1 MNPKMDAQL
10 AKDLKNDPKET
21 SEHMMLVDLSRN
33 DLGKVSEVGSVKISE
48 FKKIKK
54 HASVMHLTSVVS
66 GVKKSEFNPIDVFKA
81 VFPAGTLTGAP
92 KVKAM
97 QLIDEMETCKRGI
110 YGGAIGFINHKDH
123 LDLCIGIRMIILSD
137 NKATVQAGAGIVLDS
152 CPQSE
157 ADETRHKV
165 MGLSKLLNNIN
176 RVYNNATNR
185 SHCEPTAKQTRVK
198 CVARSPDHL

>member
-1 MNPKMDAQL
+1 MDAQL
-10 AKDLKNDPKET
+10 AKDLKNDPKEI
-21 SEHMMLVDLSRN
+21 SEHMMLIDLSRN
-33 DLGKVSEVGSVKISE
+33 DLGKVSEIGSVKISE

-54 HASVMHLTSVVS
+54 HASVMHLTSVVT
-66 GVKKSEFNPIDVFKA
+66 GIKKPEFKPIDVFKA

-123 LDLCIGIRMIILSD
+123 LDLCIGISMIILSD
-137 NKATVQAGAGIVLDS
+137 NKATIQAGAGIVLDS

-176 RVYNNATNR
+176 KVYNNI
-185 SHCEPTAKQTRVK
+185 
-198 CVARSPDHL
+198 